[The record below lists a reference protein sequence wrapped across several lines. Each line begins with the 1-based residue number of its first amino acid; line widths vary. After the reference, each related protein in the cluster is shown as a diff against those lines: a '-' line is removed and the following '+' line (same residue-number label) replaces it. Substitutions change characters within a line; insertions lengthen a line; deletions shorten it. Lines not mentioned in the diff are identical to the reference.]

1 MSATHLR
8 RVNADR
14 FLHYRQGLIELLLD
28 AVKHGASV
36 GFMADLDGVQARA
49 YFDTVHS
56 ALEDASLLLWVVVRD
71 EQVLASV
78 QLALCQKANGL
89 NRAEVQKLLVH
100 STARR
105 HGLGQQLM
113 HTLELAARQHKRG
126 LLYLDTEA
134 GSGAEAFYQ
143 SLHYTKIGELPDYCQ
158 SPDGRYSPTAIYFKT
173 LGQPA

>member
-1 MSATHLR
+1 MNTAQLR
-8 RVNADR
+8 RVTAES
-14 FLHYRQGLIELLLD
+14 FAHYRQGLVELLLD

-36 GFMADLDGVQARA
+36 GFMADFDEAQARA
-49 YFDTVHS
+49 YLAGVQ
-56 ALEDASLLLWVVVRD
+56 ASLAKGDLLLWAVVRD

-100 STARR
+100 SDARR

-113 HTLELAARQHKRG
+113 NALELAARQHKRG

-143 SLHYTKIGELPDYCQ
+143 SLRYTKIGELPNYCQ
-158 SPDGRYSPTAIYFKT
+158 SPDGRYTPTAIYFKT

>member
-1 MSATHLR
+1 MNAAQLR
-8 RVNADR
+8 RVNAES
-14 FLHYRQGLIELLLD
+14 FAHYRQGLIELLLD

-36 GFMADLDGVQARA
+36 GFMADFSPADARTYLDSVQA
-49 YFDTVHS
+49 

-78 QLALCQKANGL
+78 QLALCQKPNGR
-89 NRAEVQKLLVH
+89 NRAEVQKLLIH
-100 STARR
+100 SQAQRR
-105 HGLGQQLM
+105 GLGQQLM
-113 HTLELAARQHKRG
+113 NALELSARQQKIG

-143 SLHYTKIGELPDYCQ
+143 ALRYSKVGELPNYCQ
-158 SPDGRYSPTAIYFKT
+158 SPDGRYIPTAIYFKT